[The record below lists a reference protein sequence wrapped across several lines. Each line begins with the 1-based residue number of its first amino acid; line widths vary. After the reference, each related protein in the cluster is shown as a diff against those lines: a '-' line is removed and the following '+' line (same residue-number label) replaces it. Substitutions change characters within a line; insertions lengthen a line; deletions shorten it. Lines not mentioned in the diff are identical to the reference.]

1 MYTPNQLLPQP
12 YHLRNIT
19 RHYQH
24 RRYSDFVAFVVF
36 FFKRFVDTVSHTA
49 AHLEELAGNRVLR
62 QIDHPVQD
70 AFVFLL
76 VVQRGELGGIVP
88 LEQPPRRVPRQSRLV
103 HVLLLERR
111 DYFSLL
117 QPGEV
122 EVLHALK

>member
-1 MYTPNQLLPQP
+1 
-12 YHLRNIT
+12 
-19 RHYQH
+19 
-24 RRYSDFVAFVVF
+24 
-36 FFKRFVDTVSHTA
+36 
-49 AHLEELAGNRVLR
+49 
-62 QIDHPVQD
+62 VQD

-88 LEQPPRRVPRQSRLV
+88 LEQPSRRVPRQSRLV

-117 QPGEV
+117 QSGEV